1 MSASNQIWNHATRTT
16 LVRITYISIADRKGK
31 PMDHVHGSYNLFLV
45 AISYI
50 IAVTASYSSLDLAG
64 RIATSRGKARS
75 IWLGCG
81 ALSMGLGIW
90 SMHFVGMLAFTL
102 PMDVSYKF
110 VPFILSVLLAI
121 AVSSVALFTVSGT
134 IFGARQLLI
143 ASGLMAAGISGM
155 HYIGMAA
162 MTVDIDYDPML
173 VVLSVAIAI
182 GASLAALWLLYVFRK
197 NQSRYVVLYKLGCGI
212 IMGAA
217 IAGMHYT
224 GMAAAS
230 FSPSDYPSGGGMQIE
245 PNALAL
251 IISAGIMLTLGFTLF
266 SVYINKRL
274 SQKDS
279 AIKEHER
286 WYRSLYENNSDGII
300 SIDTKGRIISFN
312 PAVSIITGLIEAEY
326 KHAPIET
333 LDSGIASGLTE
344 ISSYETTF
352 VRKDNSRV
360 ELSVNPVPVEID
372 GQAVGT
378 HLLIK
383 DITEEKRSKEM
394 IRYLAYH
401 DELTGLPNRRKFNQL
416 LLEAIEAGEKQESR
430 FSVMI
435 LDIDRFKLINDSL
448 GHTYG
453 DMFLKEVSERLV
465 QSADGFDISIA
476 RMGGDEF
483 TILCRSSPE
492 QSGNTARLA
501 DRVIQ
506 MVQVPYR
513 IKDNDYY
520 VTASIGIASYPE
532 HGSKSEV
539 LLRNADTAMYEVKKH
554 GKNGYRYY
562 SRELD
567 SGLKEKIELEADLR
581 KALERKEL
589 IIHYQPQFDTA
600 DRRMIGIEALVRW
613 NHPTRGLMY
622 PNSFIPLA
630 EETGLIYELGTW
642 VLREACRQM
651 REWHDG
657 GGPRIPVSVNLSSLQ
672 FHQNNLVGYVT
683 RILEETDLAPEYLV
697 LEITESMMMDPAT
710 SKTILDDLARLGI
723 RISLDDFGT
732 GYSSLSYL
740 KQFPIHKL
748 KIDRSFIADI
758 TMNDND
764 KAIVETIISMAR
776 HLNMNVIA
784 EGIETEDQLEILKA
798 SACKEIQGYYFSRPL
813 PADEVEKT
821 FWVPMKA

>member
-1 MSASNQIWNHATRTT
+1 
-16 LVRITYISIADRKGK
+16 
-31 PMDHVHGSYNLFLV
+31 MDHVHGSYNLFLV
-45 AISYI
+45 ALSYI
-50 IAVTASYSSLDLAG
+50 IAVTASYSALDLAG
-64 RIATSRGKARS
+64 RIVTSRGKARS

-81 ALSMGLGIW
+81 AVSMGLGIW
-90 SMHFVGMLAFTL
+90 SMHFVGMLAFSL

-110 VPFILSVLLAI
+110 GPFVMSVLLAI
-121 AVSSVALFTVSGT
+121 AVSSVALHTVSGT
-134 IFGARQLLI
+134 VFGAKQLVA
-143 ASGLMAAGISGM
+143 ASALMAAGISGM

-162 MTVDIDYDPML
+162 MTVQITYNPML
-173 VVLSVAIAI
+173 VALSVAIAI
-182 GASLAALWLLYVFRK
+182 AASLAALWLLYVFRK
-197 NQSRYVVLYKLGCGI
+197 NQSRYVVLYKLGCGT

-224 GMAAAS
+224 GMAAATFRS
-230 FSPSDYPSGGGMQIE
+230 GDGPTGGGMRIE
-245 PNALAL
+245 PGMLAL
-251 IISAGIMLTLGFTLF
+251 IISAGILLTLGFTLF
-266 SVYINKRL
+266 SVYVNKRL

-279 AIKEHER
+279 AIKQHKR

-300 SIDTKGRIISFN
+300 SIDTQGKIISFN
-312 PAVSIITGLIEAEY
+312 PAASILTGFTEAGY
-326 KHAPIET
+326 KDAPIAS
-333 LDSGIASGLTE
+333 LGSGIAGGLSAD
-344 ISSYETTF
+344 SSYETTF
-352 VRKDNSRV
+352 VRNDNSRV

-372 GQAVGT
+372 GEAAGT

-394 IRYLAYH
+394 IHYLAYH

-416 LLEAIEAGEKQESR
+416 LAEAIEDGERRGSR

-453 DMFLKEVSERLV
+453 DMFLKEVSERLLLN
-465 QSADGFDISIA
+465 AEGFDVSIA

-483 TILCRSSPE
+483 TILCRSGQE
-492 QSGNTARLA
+492 YSGDTARLA
-501 DRVIQ
+501 DRIIRS
-506 MVQVPYR
+506 VQVPYR

-520 VTASIGIASYPE
+520 VTASIGIAAYPD
-532 HGSKSEV
+532 HGLMSEI

-567 SGLKEKIELEADLR
+567 SGLAEKMELEADLR
-581 KALERKEL
+581 KALERDEL
-589 IIHYQPQFDTA
+589 TVHYQPQFDTS
-600 DRRMIGIEALVRW
+600 DRSMIGIEALVRW
-613 NHPTRGLMY
+613 NHPARGLLY
-622 PNSFIPLA
+622 PKTFIPLA
-630 EETGLIYELGTW
+630 EETGLIYDLGTW

-651 REWHDG
+651 KDWHDG

-683 RILEETDLAPEYLV
+683 RILEETGLAPEYLV

-710 SKTILDDLARLGI
+710 SKAILDDLARLGI

-740 KQFPIHKL
+740 RQFPIHKL

-798 SACKEIQGYYFSRPL
+798 NACKEIQGYYFSRPL
-813 PADEVEKT
+813 PPDEVEKT
-821 FWVPMKA
+821 FWTPIQA